1 MYHVQEEKRKQKK
14 GLCVSVVHPL
24 RMSPHHGLRQDYNNS
39 ITEEPT
45 CRLVFFSNKFTAVY
59 SSYRHL
65 FYNKKSTTIF
75 IKLEGRKEGGKP
87 IQE

>member
-1 MYHVQEEKRKQKK
+1 MQGKKKREE
-14 GLCVSVVHPL
+14 GLCVSVVHLL
-24 RMSPHHGLRQDYNNS
+24 RMFPPTWTETYEDYNNS
-39 ITEEPT
+39 VTEEPT
-45 CRLVFFSNKFTAVY
+45 CRLIFFSNKFTAVY

-75 IKLEGRKEGGKP
+75 IQLEGRKEGGKH